1 MLLYSCTNLK
11 VKAIFYIDFGELWE
25 VQMRDKSSIY
35 FTLILLT
42 VLFLDYL
49 SSGNPG
55 FLVTCLGG
63 VAWLVF
69 VWDLFDFS
77 RIGYYAALLC
87 AVILQSIILINTYL
101 FQTTYLQNNSQYAT
115 FICGVGLYLI
125 NIALILKPSLSKS
138 KS

>member
-1 MLLYSCTNLK
+1 
-11 VKAIFYIDFGELWE
+11 
-25 VQMRDKSSIY
+25 MRDELSI
-35 FTLILLT
+35 FGTLVILI

-63 VAWLVF
+63 VGWLVF

-87 AVILQSIILINTYL
+87 AVILQIIILINTYF
-101 FQTTYLQNNSQYAT
+101 FQTTYLQNYSQYAT
-115 FICGVGLYLI
+115 FICGVGVCFI
-125 NIALILKPSLSKS
+125 NIALILKPNLSKS
-138 KS
+138 KF

>member
-1 MLLYSCTNLK
+1 MK
-11 VKAIFYIDFGELWE
+11 
-25 VQMRDKSSIY
+25 DKSSIF
-35 FTLILLT
+35 FTLLLLT
-42 VLFLDYL
+42 VLFLNYS

-63 VAWLVF
+63 VGWLVC

-87 AVILQSIILINTYL
+87 AVLLQIIILINTYL
-101 FQTTYLQNNSQYAT
+101 FQTTYLQNYSQYAT
-115 FICGVGLYLI
+115 FIIGVGMCLF